1 MLDATRLAEVE
12 SVVRIASGRDAADVA
27 WSSGDAG
34 LRVDELR
41 VGAWR
46 EG

>member
-34 LRVDELR
+34 LRV
-41 VGAWR
+41 GAWR